1 MFCFIFFFSH
11 DGAAII
17 AIIAAKL
24 RTIQSFNSV
33 SFFFLHPCS
42 RRSSK
47 TMDTRDVVYFEDVP
61 NSGIRR
67 TYSEQVTVSGIAR
80 YVIIT
85 SIRDPFRAR
94 TRTVLVQSISM
105 SPDDH
110 RRLVLLLPE
119 VFARFANQ
127 TFGDF
132 RSWSE
137 SITDTVAEI
146 IEELRGLNRPQRMP
160 VVRRLWP
167 RNFTFSFLQGL
178 NQRSTMRLD
187 FC

>member
-1 MFCFIFFFSH
+1 M
-11 DGAAII
+11 
-17 AIIAAKL
+17 AKS
-24 RTIQSFNSV
+24 RTVPPSTPVSLSFYKS
-33 SFFFLHPCS
+33 PE
-42 RRSSK
+42 
-47 TMDTRDVVYFEDVP
+47 TMDIRDVVYVEDAP

-67 TYSEQVTVSGIAR
+67 AYSEQVIVSGIAR
-80 YVIIT
+80 FVIIT

-119 VFARFANQ
+119 IFARFASQ
-127 TFGDF
+127 TFGDY

-146 IEELRGLNRPQRMP
+146 MEELRGLNRPQRRP

-167 RNFTFSFLQGL
+167 RNFTFSFSQGL
-178 NQRSTMRLD
+178 DQRSTMRLD

>member
-1 MFCFIFFFSH
+1 
-11 DGAAII
+11 
-17 AIIAAKL
+17 
-24 RTIQSFNSV
+24 
-33 SFFFLHPCS
+33 
-42 RRSSK
+42 
-47 TMDTRDVVYFEDVP
+47 MDTRDVVYVEDAS
-61 NSGIRR
+61 NSGFRR
-67 TYSEQVTVSGIAR
+67 TYSEQVIVSGIAR

-119 VFARFANQ
+119 IFARFANQ

-146 IEELRGLNRPQRMP
+146 IEELRGLNRPQRLP